1 MRTFTLFS
9 LLLCLATFTSQAQ
22 KIHSPAE
29 ILKLMES
36 STMTYSISVMDEV
49 IEPEDRSQDLNFNF
63 VYRKGGKENF
73 STHEYEISDET
84 AGYSD
89 KAEAYFTKG
98 EYKKAREMYLKA
110 LDSDPKYFKVMTYV
124 GQTYGIEKDWKNAI
138 KWYQKT
144 IKANPIDYMAH
155 WFLADCYVETGEPE
169 KALDEITTAII
180 LNRNNPRIKLSFDAI
195 YKLNKLKT
203 SDWVFTPQIVLDS
216 IGPKEVSIKA
226 NEHWMG
232 YAMIKAFW
240 AYEPGYAESMGYKP
254 GEFPLTEEKEALL
267 GLYVTA
273 DDKKA
278 KKEPAIKALHAAI
291 EAKMLD
297 AYLFYEI
304 VLPQYPYV
312 AYQLPDGLIDDIK
325 TYVLTVRGGQK

>member
-9 LLLCLATFTSQAQ
+9 LLLSLATFTSQAQ
-22 KIHSPAE
+22 ELHTPAE
-29 ILKLMES
+29 ILKIMEN
-36 STMTYSISVMDEV
+36 SVVAYNIASLEEV
-49 IEPEDRSQDLNFNF
+49 IEPEDRSTNLNFNF
-63 VYRKGGKENF
+63 VYRKGSKGNF
-73 STHEYEISDET
+73 STHEYEISEET

-89 KAEAYFTKG
+89 QAESFFTKG

-110 LDSDPKYFKVMTYV
+110 LDSDPTYYKVMTYV

-155 WFLADCYVETGEPE
+155 WFLADCYVQTDEPE

-203 SDWVFTPQIVLDS
+203 SDWVFTPQMQLDS
-216 IGPKEVSIKA
+216 IGPKEVKITA
-226 NEHWMG
+226 HEDWIG
-232 YAMIKAFW
+232 YAMIKAAW
-240 AYEPGYAESMGYKP
+240 AFEPGYAASMGSKK
-254 GEFPLTEEKEALL
+254 GEFSILEEKEALL
-267 GLYVTA
+267 GLFVNTE
-273 DDKKA
+273 DKKA
-278 KKEPAIKALHAAI
+278 KKDPAVKALHTAI

-297 AYLFYEI
+297 EYIFFEI
-304 VLPQYPYV
+304 VLPQYPFV
-312 AYQLPDGLIDDIK
+312 AYQLPDGLIDAIK
-325 TYVLTVRGGQK
+325 TYVLKVRGGQK